1 MGWSKFKNTDFSK
14 YHSMF
19 VDRDEIINLFKD
31 EYKKL
36 KADPEYFKVISI
48 YGIGGIG
55 KTLIKIVFMDIIQCV
70 LMIHRKQKYYSKKSY
85 R

>member
-55 KTLIKIVFMDIIQCV
+55 K
-70 LMIHRKQKYYSKKSY
+70 S
-85 R
+85 